1 MLARKESVTNLMMST
16 KLWLSKIIDYL
27 RLILKK
33 WILWLFVLLDLVGLF
48 LQYVSP
54 NLQLPAYVY
63 GLFAIIG
70 FFWAGYQ
77 VFLETV
83 ESYEKSLTI
92 YREKMGKLSEA
103 LNVEAILDT
112 PNLVLSLIEG
122 NEYSYYLGQSSA
134 ARTLKELSTITEEQG
149 GDKQTNGQED
159 GLGYFVPN
167 AGVEFFLR
175 IENIGCSI
183 DILIIQI
190 RIQDEFQLPFSF
202 GLGESFTNNQETQY
216 PLHLGP
222 GEVLKSSIKF
232 LIQPKSFH
240 SNAQFASR
248 LKDFR
253 DEEAYTRAIRI
264 FSEAVDSSGTRINF
278 EKLTTFSIRP
288 LIDLYLLHW
297 KDAKQT
303 ELIRLA
309 GGTRQTV

>member
-1 MLARKESVTNLMMST
+1 MST
-16 KLWLSKIIDYL
+16 KHWLSKIVDYL
-27 RLILKK
+27 RLIVKK
-33 WILWLFVLLDLVGLF
+33 WVLWLFVLLDLVGLF
-48 LQYVSP
+48 VQYVRP
-54 NLQLPAYVY
+54 NLQLPTYVY
-63 GLFAIIG
+63 GLFAIAG

-83 ESYEKSLTI
+83 ESYEESLGT
-92 YREKMGKLSEA
+92 YREKMEKLSEA

-122 NEYSYYLGQSSA
+122 NEYSYYLGQSGLA
-134 ARTLKELSTITEEQG
+134 LTLKTSSKIAEEQG
-149 GDKQTNGQED
+149 GDEHTNGQED
-159 GLGYFVPN
+159 GLGYFLPN

-175 IENIGCSI
+175 LENLGCSL
-183 DILIIQI
+183 DVVIIQI
-190 RIQDEFQLPFSF
+190 EIQGEFQLPFSF
-202 GLGESFTNNQETQY
+202 GLGKSFINEQETQY
-216 PLHLGP
+216 PLHLEP

-232 LIQPKSFH
+232 QIEPKSFH

-264 FSEAVDSSGTRINF
+264 WLEAVDSSGTRTNF
-278 EKLTTFSIRP
+278 EKSTTFSIRP

-297 KDAKQT
+297 KGAEQT

-309 GGTRQTV
+309 GGTKQIV